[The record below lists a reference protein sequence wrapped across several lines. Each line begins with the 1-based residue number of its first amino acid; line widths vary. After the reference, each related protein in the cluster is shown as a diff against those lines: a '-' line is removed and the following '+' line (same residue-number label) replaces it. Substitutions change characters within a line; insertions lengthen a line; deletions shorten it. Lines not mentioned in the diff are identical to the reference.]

1 MRLWK
6 MVHLLDGLYTRKK
19 LLFSTA
25 LLDVQIIF
33 DSWLCWITR
42 RQIPIHG
49 KFPFMAN
56 SLDWFKGKFT
66 GNPYI

>member
-6 MVHLLDGLYTRKK
+6 MVHVLDGLYTRKK

-49 KFPFMAN
+49 KF
-56 SLDWFKGKFT
+56 T
-66 GNPYI
+66 GLV